1 MAHIETTLDSTTIF
15 EGKVIRV
22 TVDTVELEDGS
33 AGYREIVH
41 HDGGACVLAVTDSDV
56 SAPLRRSLQH
66 RESGRVAIFNE
77 YSAFLVDGLSEAGQ
91 VLDDSVAVDRRDDDS
106 GDIILGKLGL
116 HAVRAGLSVLAR
128 NQGQFDAVVAGVGL
142 DCLDDV
148 RKQGG

>member
-1 MAHIETTLDSTTIF
+1 M
-15 EGKVIRV
+15 
-22 TVDTVELEDGS
+22 
-33 AGYREIVH
+33 
-41 HDGGACVLAVTDSDV
+41 
-56 SAPLRRSLQH
+56 
-66 RESGRVAIFNE
+66 
-77 YSAFLVDGLSEAGQ
+77 DGLSEAGQ